1 VGEAVVVNIL
11 RIFLP
16 VYFVTFIGITF
27 VYRTYA
33 NARRFGLKPYLFGNS
48 EATHA
53 LVARLLIIGV
63 LACLGVVLVYAIAPQ
78 LNAFLGPVAWLE
90 SQAIAWIG
98 IVLCLLSLVGI
109 IVAQAQ
115 MGASWRIGFDP
126 GKKTTLVSSGLFAIS
141 RNPIFLGM
149 IVTLLGLFFSLPNAF
164 TFALLTGGGA
174 LIRVQVGLEEEYLK
188 SKHGKAYAAYY
199 KKVPRWL

>member
-1 VGEAVVVNIL
+1 MESIL

-16 VYFVTFIGITF
+16 VYFIVFIGITF

-33 NARRFGLKPYLFGNS
+33 NARRFGLKPYSFGNS
-48 EATHA
+48 EATHS

-63 LACLGVVLVYAIAPQ
+63 LACLGVVLVYALAPQ
-78 LNAFLGPVAWLE
+78 LYAYLGPISWLE
-90 SQAIAWIG
+90 YRAIAWIG
-98 IVLCLLSLVGI
+98 IALCLLSLVWI

-126 GKKTTLVSSGLFAIS
+126 GKKTALVSSGLFAIS

-149 IVTLLGLFFSLPNAF
+149 TVTLLGLFFSLPNAF

-174 LIRVQVGLEEEYLK
+174 LIQVQVRLEEEYLR
-188 SKHGKAYAAYY
+188 SKHGKLYATYC